1 MHVQRFCKREKKYSS
16 QVTHHLIF
24 FINNLQQKKRSTRMG
39 PNKIG
44 QTG

>member
-24 FINNLQQKKRSTRMG
+24 FHKQFATKKKVNAHG
-39 PNKIG
+39 P
-44 QTG
+44 